1 MRNEEEKLR
10 FNTFI
15 YATLAIHWTLCHRY
29 LVFRGWFNS
38 RILSI
43 VHRLHVDS
51 VFFSLSRLV
60 TLNKNEC
67 AWKPN
72 SSPATELYGAGQM
85 EWTRCERS
93 RAGREK
99 KKKRVKRCLNDHF
112 SLCDTHGLSLF
123 EHFSHFPL
131 LNSVS
136 CSLRLFSISVSV
148 LNEKKK
154 IVFKLAESKA
164 CDKKSDRIKY
174 MKKKKHCRV
183 HRWCAAC
190 TLMLMID
197 SMSLVR
203 SCRSERSKFT
213 LHKVAQ
219 CTVCC
224 LGNSTETLQN
234 HFVIKHRFIFT
245 ALLSLSLYLSIPL
258 FLSPCFG
265 FLMCAHF
272 PIYHS
277 ARDPQSIWENS
288 TKINE

>member
-1 MRNEEEKLR
+1 MAYLYLNIFPIFLYSTR
-10 FNTFI
+10 F
-15 YATLAIHWTLCHRY
+15 
-29 LVFRGWFNS
+29 LVRCAY
-38 RILSI
+38 
-43 VHRLHVDS
+43 
-51 VFFSLSRLV
+51 SLS
-60 TLNKNEC
+60 
-67 AWKPN
+67 
-72 SSPATELYGAGQM
+72 
-85 EWTRCERS
+85 
-93 RAGREK
+93 
-99 KKKRVKRCLNDHF
+99 
-112 SLCDTHGLSLF
+112 LSLF
-123 EHFSHFPL
+123 WT
-131 LNSVS
+131 
-136 CSLRLFSISVSV
+136 R
-148 LNEKKK
+148 KKK

-245 ALLSLSLYLSIPL
+245 ALLSLSLFL
-258 FLSPCFG
+258 FPCFG